1 MDRNIVLALR
11 IAADANAPMRSL
23 PAVHVVPGRG
33 IEGDRY
39 YLGVGSF
46 PTGELPAYEVS
57 LIEEDMYR
65 ELEREAL
72 SKGNGKA
79 LRRNIVVSGCALA
92 TLIEQPFQIGTI
104 LFRGLVPR
112 RLRHLPF
119 ERLANMRM
127 PSGIGAQALTEGDI
141 HLGDEVYRITS
152 PAALKERS
160 PTHN

>member
-1 MDRNIVLALR
+1 MDRNIVLALC
-11 IAADANAPMRSL
+11 IAADASAPMRSL
-23 PAVHVVPGRG
+23 PAAHVVPGRG

-46 PTGELPAYEVS
+46 STGELPAYEIS

-65 ELEREAL
+65 ELEREVL

-92 TLIEQPFQIGTI
+92 TLIEQPFQIGTV

-112 RLRHLPF
+112 RLRHLPL
-119 ERLANMRM
+119 EHLANMRL
-127 PSGIGAQALTEGDI
+127 PSGIGAQVLTEGDI
-141 HLGDEVYRITS
+141 HLGDEICRIAT
-152 PAALKERS
+152 PPR
-160 PTHN
+160 